1 MEIIAHYLNSK
12 LICFLIIKRDP
23 SSKPNVHDIR
33 KMASSLSFMNNM
45 DIKELLSA
53 KNWKSSSAFYRHYLV
68 ALNGPFQ
75 DVIIPGGTLMNQE
88 EDEESDASE
97 SGTDVDQEEED

>member
-1 MEIIAHYLNSK
+1 MI
-12 LICFLIIKRDP
+12 
-23 SSKPNVHDIR
+23 
-33 KMASSLSFMNNM
+33 
-45 DIKELLSA
+45 
-53 KNWKSSSAFYRHYLV
+53 WKSSSDFYRYYLV
-68 ALNGPFQ
+68 TLNRSSQ